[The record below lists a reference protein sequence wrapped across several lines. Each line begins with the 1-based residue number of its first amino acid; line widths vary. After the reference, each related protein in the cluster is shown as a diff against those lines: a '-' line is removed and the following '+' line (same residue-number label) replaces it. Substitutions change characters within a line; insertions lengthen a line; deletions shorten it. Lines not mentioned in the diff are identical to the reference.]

1 MCVCVC
7 VCVCVCA
14 CVRVCVYIYVYVCV
28 YVCSINLPAGMYVT
42 PLPYVYLHFFD
53 CQQIYQ
59 KAVRLPVLL
68 IVCTFV
74 CLYDSTSA
82 LSFSSWNS
90 INI

>member
-7 VCVCVCA
+7 VCVYVC
-14 CVRVCVYIYVYVCV
+14 VYVCV
-28 YVCSINLPAGMYVT
+28 CVCSINLPACMYVT
-42 PLPYVYLHFFD
+42 PLPYVYLQFVA

-82 LSFSSWNS
+82 LSFSSLNS